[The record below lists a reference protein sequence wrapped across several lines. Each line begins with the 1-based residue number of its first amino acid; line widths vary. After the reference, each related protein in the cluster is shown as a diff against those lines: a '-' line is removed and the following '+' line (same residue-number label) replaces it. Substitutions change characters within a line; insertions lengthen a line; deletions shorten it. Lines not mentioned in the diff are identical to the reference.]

1 MAQKDRLSKTAQIE
15 SIDYLKGVQMTIET
29 IHNSPAE
36 QMPQLLQNI
45 GPSNYHDVLLGYIL
59 KGKEHLLNVNPLDY
73 EEFYVKS
80 HTLINHGV
88 NTGLLSQEDANLIKS
103 TVNEITETAKKNA
116 QYLGKPLLKQQVDID
131 VSLQEGLKGTLSE
144 IKPPHATI
152 NVQDII
158 GGTLE
163 LLKQNKITREDF
175 LNIINKY
182 NISKEDVINVTAKY
196 LKEGKIS
203 ERELIKI
210 LDATGIGLQDL
221 SPEIKHEVLFG
232 EKLTKTL
239 QEISEKIKQ
248 IITTPETKTEEFQL
262 KTSPSIEIK
271 PTTPSS
277 TDVDA
282 KVQVSP
288 LDTDLIKDVPHTIF
302 YDPDALIKT
311 YNSFSDKQEFFVK
324 TVNSAKELIYNK
336 PEHTPQVINVLN
348 NIVDKMVQERHFD
361 EKMGNFIKE
370 TTIKNLEEMGKKLLE
385 GQQKMPLIKEQSEHL
400 TQEEQEEI
408 QELSRRIFEKSQR
421 LLKEYVKYFDSIEV
435 NYEKIEEEDFLLIAH
450 LISDLAPYSH
460 VAFLVNELIKI
471 KGHYSDLH
479 DEVVSIAR
487 HLLVSAFETL
497 RIALINHI
505 SEANN
510 YIQKYLKGGEE

>member
-103 TVNEITETAKKNA
+103 TVNEITETAKKSA

-131 VSLQEGLKGTLSE
+131 VSLQEGLRGTLSE

-158 GGTLE
+158 SGALE
-163 LLKQNKITREDF
+163 LLKRNKITRED
-175 LNIINKY
+175 LVNIINKY
-182 NISKEDVINVTAKY
+182 NISKEDIINVTVKY
-196 LKEGKIS
+196 LKEGKIGDM
-203 ERELIKI
+203 ELIKV
-210 LDATGIGLQDL
+210 LDAAEIGLQDL

-248 IITTPETKTEEFQL
+248 IVTTPETKTEEFQL
-262 KTSPSIEIK
+262 KTSPS
-271 PTTPSS
+271 
-277 TDVDA
+277 
-282 KVQVSP
+282 
-288 LDTDLIKDVPHTIF
+288 DVPHTIF

-324 TVNSAKELIYNK
+324 TVNSAKELIHNK